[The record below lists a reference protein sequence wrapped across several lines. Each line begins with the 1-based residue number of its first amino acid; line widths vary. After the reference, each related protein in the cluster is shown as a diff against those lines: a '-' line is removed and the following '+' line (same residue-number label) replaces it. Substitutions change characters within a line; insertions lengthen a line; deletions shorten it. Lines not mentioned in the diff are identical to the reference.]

1 MGKEIE
7 RKFLVSAPEEVRI
20 EAFDSVRIRQGY
32 LSVDPQR
39 TVRVRMRGER
49 GYLTVKGITVGTERA
64 EWEFEIPAVDAV
76 EMLSLCIGKVIDKTR
91 YLVRHEGQIWEVDEF
106 QSPVRLWLAEAE
118 LQSADDNLKLPRW
131 VGREVTG
138 NPDYYNSNLAK

>member
-7 RKFLVSAPEEVRI
+7 RKFLVSAPEAVRI

-49 GYLTVKGITVGTERA
+49 GYLTVKGITVGAERA

-118 LQSADDNLKLPRW
+118 LQSADENLKLPRW

>member
-49 GYLTVKGITVGTERA
+49 GYLTVKGITVGAERA

>member
-7 RKFLVSAPEEVRI
+7 RKFLVSAPEAVRI

-49 GYLTVKGITVGTERA
+49 GYLTVKGITVGAERA

-131 VGREVTG
+131 IGREVTG

>member
-131 VGREVTG
+131 IGREVTG

>member
-49 GYLTVKGITVGTERA
+49 GYLTVKGITVGAERA

-106 QSPVRLWLAEAE
+106 QSPMRLWLAEAE

-131 VGREVTG
+131 IGREVTG
-138 NPDYYNSNLAK
+138 NPDYYNSNLVK

>member
-49 GYLTVKGITVGTERA
+49 GYLTVKGITVGAERA

-118 LQSADDNLKLPRW
+118 LQSADENLKLPRW

>member
-49 GYLTVKGITVGTERA
+49 GYLTVKGITVGAERA

-131 VGREVTG
+131 IGREVTG